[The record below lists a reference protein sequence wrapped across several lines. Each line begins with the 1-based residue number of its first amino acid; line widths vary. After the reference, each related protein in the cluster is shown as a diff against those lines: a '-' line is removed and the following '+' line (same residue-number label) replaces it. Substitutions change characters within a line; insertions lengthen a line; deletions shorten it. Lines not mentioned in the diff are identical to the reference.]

1 MDLADDS
8 VMVFKVLI
16 VGQHLTSTDNVCYGL
31 VLCVTLSAFKGISD
45 VMDFSSDVS
54 CGWGSVMDCHN

>member
-8 VMVFKVLI
+8 VMAFKVLI

-45 VMDFSSDVS
+45 VMDFSLDVS
-54 CGWGSVMDCHN
+54 CGWGLVMGSHN